1 MLCGM
6 INDDF
11 LPALEQLRQPQLR
24 LRFTLD
30 FLLNDFEN
38 NQNERSEDN
47 QDEKEMCIKLL
58 EKVFLESD
66 NNQER

>member
-6 INDDF
+6 VNDF
-11 LPALEQLRQPQLR
+11 SPALEELRQPQLR
-24 LRFTLD
+24 LRSTLD

-38 NQNERSEDN
+38 NQKSEDH

-58 EKVFLESD
+58 EKVFPDSD
-66 NNQER
+66 TNQER